1 MFAARLHIF
10 WGVRASPGVKL
21 LGLVRLGVS
30 VPACQCRLPGE
41 ERAATE
47 RCCTPHRAGLQGFR
61 ARRAKSTRMQRCWGS
76 RRPHPLGS
84 APRPSLLVTPGVFP
98 KAALVS
104 LLFAGKLWVLL
115 HTLRRAGLVAGR
127 TGKGERQRERGLRG
141 LALCALCRVCAGH
154 SARTGIFPQEIRREL
169 CSFIICL
176 WSFAGSWGNGPC
188 SEM

>member
-1 MFAARLHIF
+1 MCVRGALTHFLGCPRFSGSEIARA
-10 WGVRASPGVKL
+10 GASGCEC
-21 LGLVRLGVS
+21 
-30 VPACQCRLPGE
+30 ARLPGE